1 MISRHNPPM
10 QKVTEPLTLVL
21 VGATGDLAK
30 KKILKAS
37 YMLYEKGLL
46 PDDFLLLGNARS
58 THTKES
64 FQLFVKGVVL
74 PRDESIWEGFSSH
87 LDYVSGDVTD
97 EQTFI
102 DIKKHLDDSRRLGNL
117 LWYIASFPSLYDDI
131 IRHVGNCQLNSRPGG
146 WVKFMLEKPFGTDYE
161 SAKMLNAHLLKIFTE
176 NQIYRIDHF
185 LAKETVQTL
194 LAFRFA
200 NSMFEHVWNR
210 ESIDHIQVNAVEDLG
225 ITGREKFYDATGT
238 IRDVVQN
245 HVLQMI
251 AMTMMEQPKSLSEK
265 DIREVRKD
273 LLASISPLP
282 QSEMASCAK
291 FGQYIGYRQEVGIA
305 STSRT
310 ETAVAF
316 TLHVHNDRW
325 NGVPVYVRAGKHLT
339 RSVTEI
345 TVIFKPNKLSL
356 FGSSVKTS
364 KQTALTLRIGPN
376 EGVIIHLAVKRPG
389 IDFVLDEVPMQ
400 FCYKNE
406 FQMDLVEAYVK
417 LLYDAIVGDPTLFP
431 HADGIESSWA
441 CVEPLLQHLQS
452 NEYEPEPYEKGSW
465 GPTSFEELLKKDGR
479 VWMEPSAAVC
489 SISNYSA
496 SKK

>member
-1 MISRHNPPM
+1 MIARHNPPM

-58 THTKES
+58 THTRES
-64 FQLFVKGVVL
+64 FQLFVKGVVT
-74 PRDESIWEGFSSH
+74 PRDESIWEGFSSR

-102 DIKKHLDDSRRLGNL
+102 DIKKHLDDHQRMGNL
-117 LWYIASFPSLYDDI
+117 LWYVASFPSLYDDV
-131 IRHVGNCQLNSRPGG
+131 IRHVGNSQLNNRPEG

-161 SAKMLNAHLLKIFTE
+161 SARMLNAHLLKIFTE

-185 LAKETVQTL
+185 LAKETVQNL

-238 IRDVVQN
+238 IRDVIQN

-251 AMTMMEQPKSLSEK
+251 AMTMMEQPTSLSER
-265 DIREVRKD
+265 DIRAVRKT
-273 LLASISPLP
+273 LLASIVPLTP
-282 QSEMASCAK
+282 EVIPERAK
-291 FGQYIGYRQEVGIA
+291 FGQYLGYRAERDI
-305 STSRT
+305 SPMSKT

-316 TLHVHNDRW
+316 KLEVHNDRW
-325 NGVPVYVRAGKHLT
+325 EGVPVYIRAGKHLT
-339 RSVTEI
+339 RSITEI
-345 TVIFKPNKLSL
+345 TVVFKPNKLSL
-356 FGSSVKTS
+356 FGSPAK
-364 KQTALTLRIGPN
+364 KNRQTALTLRIGPN
-376 EGVIIHLAVKRPG
+376 EGVIMHLAVKRPG

-406 FQMDLVEAYVK
+406 YQMDLVEAYVK
-417 LLYDAIVGDPTLFP
+417 LLHDAIAGDPTLFP

-441 CVEPLLQHLQS
+441 CVEPLLRHLAS
-452 NEYEPEPYEKGSW
+452 PTYEPESYEKGSW
-465 GPTSFEELLKKDGR
+465 GPASFEELLKKDGR

-489 SISNYSA
+489 LISNLSA

>member
-1 MISRHNPPM
+1 M
-10 QKVTEPLTLVL
+10 QKVIEPLTIVL

-30 KKILKAS
+30 KKIWKAT
-37 YMLYEKGLL
+37 YLLYEKGLL

-58 THTKES
+58 DHTKES
-64 FQLFVKGVVL
+64 FLLFVKNVVV
-74 PRDESIWEGFSSH
+74 PRDDSTWDGFASH
-87 LDYVSGDVTD
+87 LDFQSGDVTD
-97 EQTFI
+97 EQTFVR
-102 DIKKHLDDSRRLGNL
+102 IKSFLNDRHRMGNL
-117 LWYIASFPSLYDDI
+117 LWYVASFPSLYDDI
-131 IRHVGNCQLNSRPGG
+131 IRHVGNCELNVMPGG
-146 WVKFMLEKPFGTDYE
+146 WVKFMLEKPFGTDFI
-161 SAKMLNAHLLKIFTE
+161 SAKLLNSRLLKIFSE

-185 LAKETVQTL
+185 LAKETVQNL

-273 LLASISPLP
+273 LLASITPLP
-282 QSEMASCAK
+282 QSEMARCAK
-291 FGQYIGYRQEVGIA
+291 FGQYIGYRQEAGIA

-316 TLHVHNDRW
+316 KLHVHNDRW

-417 LLYDAIVGDPTLFP
+417 LLHDAIAGDPTLFP

-441 CVEPLLQHLQS
+441 CVEPLLQYLQS
-452 NEYEPEPYEKGSW
+452 KEYEPEPYEKESW
-465 GPTSFEELLKKDGR
+465 GPASFEELLRKDGR